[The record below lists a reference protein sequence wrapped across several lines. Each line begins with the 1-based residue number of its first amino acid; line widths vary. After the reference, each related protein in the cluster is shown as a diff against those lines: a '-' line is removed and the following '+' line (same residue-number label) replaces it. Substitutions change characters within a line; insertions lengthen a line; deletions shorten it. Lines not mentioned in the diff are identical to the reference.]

1 MMGLFILGGYMY
13 YVFSHGDDGE
23 LVQVSTMF
31 SQYEDALRF
40 KCKYEEWKNSS
51 AYVFKDVSEGQ
62 HT

>member
-1 MMGLFILGGYMY
+1 MY